1 VKNPKLLGAKR
12 AKKKL
17 KVELAKKRKTL
28 VTRFTTKKR
37 NAISL
42 GEYKQKQ
49 AALISEMK
57 TLKERIAQ
65 INQRMK
71 KLPSRIS
78 ALEVYSKKRFSI
90 CDFEKKRF
98 FDLIKIVAHNIEQEM
113 TKALFLLYQKR
124 LLSSY
129 ENDPRANY
137 RG

>member
-1 VKNPKLLGAKR
+1 MGPPQILDYFPGYDIEELENQPLVKNPKLLGAKR

-71 KLPSRIS
+71 NYLLASPLLRYIARKDFLSVTLRKSAFLIS
-78 ALEVYSKKRFSI
+78 LR
-90 CDFEKKRF
+90 
-98 FDLIKIVAHNIEQEM
+98 
-113 TKALFLLYQKR
+113 
-124 LLSSY
+124 
-129 ENDPRANY
+129 
-137 RG
+137 